1 MITIDNPCVYPSCQF
16 VGLLQHSMLAIVQ
29 QVLLLSVWV
38 GAVGLGPWDPG
49 TLSVTA
55 ISC

>member
-1 MITIDNPCVYPSCQF
+1 MITHVAHVFIPQF